1 MTIRVRAAKADD
13 AARLARLLNDIIAI
27 GGTTAHNTMFDAETF
42 AHAYLTG
49 PDALC
54 CSVAEAAPGQ
64 PPLGFQ
70 SLSRHPDLAPDWG
83 DICTFARPVPKVA
96 GVGTALFAATRAAA
110 QALGLR
116 TIFAVIRADNTGGPA
131 YYSRMGLVDWRTCPG
146 VPLRDG
152 TKVDRIA
159 KLFHLAPGVS

>member
-1 MTIRVRAAKADD
+1 M
-13 AARLARLLNDIIAI
+13 
-27 GGTTAHNTMFDAETF
+27 
-42 AHAYLTG
+42 
-49 PDALC
+49 
-54 CSVAEAAPGQ
+54 
-64 PPLGFQ
+64 
-70 SLSRHPDLAPDWG
+70 
-83 DICTFARPVPKVA
+83 A

-116 TIFAVIRADNTGGPA
+116 TIFAVIRADNIGGLA
-131 YYSRMGLVDWRTCPG
+131 YYSRLGLVDWRTCPG